1 MTEQVLDLE
10 EKFAAIKPSNFHFPG
25 AGSSQLPFHF
35 PSVCI
40 WVVFLFFFPLSHLQN
55 LEQTGLL
62 MHPEV
67 LIARVY

>member
-1 MTEQVLDLE
+1 MTEQVLNLE

-25 AGSSQLPFHF
+25 AGSSQLPLHF
-35 PSVCI
+35 FSVCMR
-40 WVVFLFFFPLSHLQN
+40 VDFFFSPFTFSQN